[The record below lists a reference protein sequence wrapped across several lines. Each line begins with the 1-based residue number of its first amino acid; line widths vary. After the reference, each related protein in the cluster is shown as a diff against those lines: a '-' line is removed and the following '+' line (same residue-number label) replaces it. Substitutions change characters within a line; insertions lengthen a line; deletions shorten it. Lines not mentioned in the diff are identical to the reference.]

1 MLESI
6 RSHRRWLMFFLLV
19 LVFLSFVVTGIYG
32 YNRFVEGGNAVA
44 RVAGAAITPQELDNA
59 QRQRLEELREM
70 FGSNFDPKLFDTPE
84 ARANTLELLINQ
96 RLLSAEAAA
105 ENMRV
110 SDQHLHE
117 VISAIP
123 AFQQDGKFSYER
135 YQQLLRSQARSEA
148 GFESEVRQGLLR
160 QSLLQSVAESAL
172 LPAAVL
178 DRVMRIGEEQRDV
191 RELRFNPAEFAGK
204 VSVSEAQIKAYYDE
218 NRLSFEMPESVRAE
232 YVLLTLD
239 DVGRGIKLAEPD
251 LRVFYE
257 QNKGRF
263 GIEEQRRA
271 SHILFT
277 VGADGT
283 ARDKAGAR
291 QVAEQ
296 VLAQARAKP
305 AEFDKLARQ
314 HSKDPGSAANGG
326 DLGFFGRNMMVKPFE
341 DAAFALKQGEI
352 SELVESDFGFHIIR
366 LTGVRPADAKPFE
379 QVRSEIE
386 QELRRQQAQ
395 KRFTEAAE
403 AFTNT
408 VYEQADSLKP
418 VAEKLKLQVQTVDTL
433 SRGGIPAR
441 PGTPQVLTPK
451 VVQAL
456 FAEESIRTKRNTE
469 VIEVAPNALLAARVV
484 EHRPAKVRPL
494 EEVSQE
500 VKVRLLRREAIAL
513 ARAAAQSRMEALGKT
528 PSDTGF
534 GAVKTVSRQQT
545 EGLPPTAVTAIM
557 RVPAE
562 QLPTYVLAEADG
574 GAQVVFRVLA
584 AKAPAVGDA
593 RVREQAR
600 QRIAREVGA
609 ADDAAFLQALR
620 ARHDTEIVS
629 AELRALSQPPKSDA
643 KKAQ

>member
-19 LVFLSFVVTGIYG
+19 LVFPSFVVTGIYG

-105 ENMRV
+105 EHMRV

-117 VISAIP
+117 TISAIP

-191 RELRFNPAEFAGK
+191 RELRFNPVEFAAK
-204 VSVSEAQIKAYYDE
+204 VGINDAQIKAYYDE
-218 NRLSFEMPESVRAE
+218 NRLSFEVPESVRAE
-232 YVLLTLD
+232 YVMLTLD
-239 DVGRGIKLAEPD
+239 DVAARIQVPLEEVAKVRSA
-251 LRVFYE
+251 
-257 QNKGRF
+257 
-263 GIEEQRRA
+263 IEAKQQQRN
-271 SHILFT
+271 
-277 VGADGT
+277 
-283 ARDKAGAR
+283 
-291 QVAEQ
+291 E
-296 VLAQARAKP
+296 ARAKAKRLLDEVKRSP
-305 AEFDKLARQ
+305 ARFAELAKAESQ
-314 HSKDPGSAANGG
+314 DQGSASEGG
-326 DLGFFGRNMMVKPFE
+326 LLPPFGRGSMVEPFE
-341 DAAFALKQGEI
+341 RAAFSLRPGELA
-352 SELVESDFGFHIIR
+352 SDLVETNFGFHIVR
-366 LTGVRPADAKPFE
+366 LESVAQGGAERVARHILVSAPQLDSFDAERSRFE
-379 QVRSEIE
+379 QEYKAAEAR
-386 QELRRQQAQ
+386 

-433 SRGGIPAR
+433 TRGGIPAR

-469 VIEVAPNALLAARVV
+469 AIEVAPNALLAARVV

-494 EEVSQE
+494 EEVSEE

-620 ARHDTEIVS
+620 ARHATEIVS
-629 AELRALSQPPKSDA
+629 AELRALSQPRKSDA